1 MDSITNT
8 PTLSSIR
15 TTRDQAK
22 IAWFEQGFSIV
33 CFLFFANGISTL
45 VGDSEAIMKAL
56 RYAIPFVS
64 LVLMG
69 ARLQTTL
76 RTASKGWWLWGLV
89 LMTFAS
95 VAWSITPNVSVESLR
110 GEFFPMT
117 AFATY
122 FASRFNIRQ
131 QMRVIAITLAIA
143 AFFSMFYAL
152 AVPSVGLHVGDKFD
166 GAWKGIYSQKNVLSS
181 VMALTMLVFFILSI
195 ANRNRTE
202 RLLARCGLLFSIM
215 LIILS
220 TSLSG
225 LLVFIALLII
235 VLASRVFRWRGYES
249 VLLLDVVGMIVLG
262 TVTYL
267 SGTWQDIVVSMG
279 KDPTLSA
286 RTLIWE
292 GSMDTLM
299 ARSPLVGFGRSA
311 FWVPGNDAAFEIGA
325 LSHRGFVPSHG
336 HNGYVDVLMDL
347 GLVGFGLFVLGLLI
361 TFGMALRRA
370 YRATEPEDLWPFA
383 FLTLMM
389 IYNMTESLLMWRT
402 SLYWVVYMIVFLS
415 IRRWP
420 RRSRAAQAGPGS
432 LEPDL
437 GPGGQVA
444 AGAPAWSG
452 GRLMVDESRGGQSR
466 GGQSRGGKNRGPN
479 SPLFLAR

>member
-1 MDSITNT
+1 MDSINNT
-8 PTLSSIR
+8 PTLASLR
-15 TTRDQAK
+15 TAREQAK

-45 VGDSEAIMKAL
+45 VGDSDAIMSGL
-56 RYAIPFVS
+56 RYGIPFMCF
-64 LVLMG
+64 LLMG

-76 RTASKGWWLWGLV
+76 RTASKGGLLWGLMF
-89 LMTFAS
+89 MTFAS
-95 VAWSITPNVSVESLR
+95 IAWSITPNVTSESLR
-110 GEFFPMT
+110 GEVVPMM

-122 FASRFNIRQ
+122 FSSRFNIRQ
-131 QMRVIAITLAIA
+131 QMRVIAVTLAVG

-152 AVPSVGLHVGDKFD
+152 AIPSVGLHIGDKFD

-181 VMALTMLVFFILSI
+181 VMALTMLVFFILGI
-195 ANRNRTE
+195 ANKNRTE

-225 LLVFIALLII
+225 LLVFIALLFI
-235 VLASRVFRWRGYES
+235 VLASRVFRWRGYQS

-267 SGTWQDIVVSMG
+267 SGTWQGIVISMG

-286 RTLIWE
+286 RTLIWA

-299 ARSPLVGFGRSA
+299 AQSPLLGFGRAA

-325 LSHRGFVPSHG
+325 LSHRGFIPSHG

-361 TFGMALRRA
+361 TFGMSLRRA

-389 IYNMTESLLMWRT
+389 IYNMTESLFMWRT
-402 SLYWVVYMIVFLS
+402 SLYWVMYMIVFLS

-420 RRSRAAQAGPGS
+420 RRSRAVQAGPES
-432 LEPDL
+432 PPEIEPDM
-437 GPGGQVA
+437 GPGGQIA
-444 AGAPAWSG
+444 AGTEAWPGRRSTG
-452 GRLMVDESRGGQSR
+452 GR
-466 GGQSRGGKNRGPN
+466 NRRTK
-479 SPLFLAR
+479 SPPFPAR